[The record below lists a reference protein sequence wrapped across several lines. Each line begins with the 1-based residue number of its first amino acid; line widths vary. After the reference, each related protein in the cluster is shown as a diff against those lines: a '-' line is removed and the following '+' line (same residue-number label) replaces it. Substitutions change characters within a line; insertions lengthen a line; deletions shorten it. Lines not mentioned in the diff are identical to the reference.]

1 MIQNLTSEVKI
12 PKLTMSTSASTRA
25 IQLYDLQSRNLS
37 VDIVTQVRTLRW
49 KYLYI
54 QATGYKYLSRLGH
67 LPR

>member
-37 VDIVTQVRTLRW
+37 VDIVISL
-49 KYLYI
+49 KSEL
-54 QATGYKYLSRLGH
+54 
-67 LPR
+67 